1 MNYFKLF
8 DLPEKF
14 DIEVILLSKKFH
26 QLQRK
31 YHPDLFNNCSKLIK
45 KNVLNNSTI
54 VNKGYRT
61 LRDPLTRA
69 KYLLYL
75 KGFNVIDE
83 NKSIYEKDFLIEQFS
98 FYEEI
103 DKLKRNPF
111 NLDHFNNLLI
121 RINKIKKKY
130 EREMVQAFEKNFWE
144 KAAIIVNKLFFF
156 KNLKNNLEKLKE

>member
-14 DIEVILLSKKFH
+14 DIEVTLLSKKFY

-31 YHPDLFNNCSKLIK
+31 YHPDLFNNCSKSIK

-61 LRDPLTRA
+61 LKDPLTRA
-69 KYLLYL
+69 KHLLYL
-75 KGFNVIDE
+75 NGFNVISE
-83 NKSIYEKDFLIEQFS
+83 NKSIYEKDFLIEQFN

-103 DKLKRNPF
+103 DRFKKNLF
-111 NLDHFNNLLI
+111 NLDHFNHLLT
-121 RINKIKKKY
+121 RVNKIQKKY
-130 EREMVQAFEKNFWE
+130 EREMIKAFEVKCWV
-144 KAAIIVNKLFFF
+144 KAAGIVNKLFFF
-156 KNLKNNLEKLKE
+156 RNLKNSLEKLQE